1 MRLILDTHVLIW
13 WLRGDPKLGPKT
25 RTAIE
30 NPESILLIS
39 AASPWEMSV
48 KFRIGK
54 LDERGSRAWLDA
66 EAAGCTL
73 VPITSEHLAA
83 LESLPRR
90 HGDPFDHL
98 ILAQA
103 KVEEALLVTNDRRM
117 LGYDIPC
124 LRVT

>member
-73 VPITSEHLAA
+73 VPITSEHLVA

-90 HGDPFDHL
+90 HDDPFDHL